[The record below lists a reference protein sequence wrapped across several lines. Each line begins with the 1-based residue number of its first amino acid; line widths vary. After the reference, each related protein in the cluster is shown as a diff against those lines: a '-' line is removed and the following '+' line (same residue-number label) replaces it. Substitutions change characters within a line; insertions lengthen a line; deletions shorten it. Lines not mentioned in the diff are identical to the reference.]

1 MNISKKDWLSFV
13 NAMSK
18 INEGAANAIVKYA
31 QKVGFADKDMLV
43 GYAYDVVSTYGNA
56 SASIAASMY
65 DEIANLEGKFYEP
78 AVLAETPDYGEV
90 AKTVYGTLKTSLNPH
105 ELGGAVSR
113 LVKRTG
119 QDTLLNNALRDG
131 AEFAWIP
138 SGDTCPF
145 CITLAS
151 RGWQKISNKAL
162 KNGHAEHIHANCDC
176 SYMIRHDSDFN
187 VAGYNPDTYL
197 KMYEEADGKTRNDKI
212 NSMRRMQY
220 AERKD
225 VINAQKR
232 AAYALRKQEN
242 NGIIAKSAANTGKGK
257 QVKYDKDAVYKIQI
271 HEYSEEVNSQ
281 LSESARKVA
290 EYGSQNN
297 YEYSAIID
305 LNSGKEVDFGTSQ
318 EPASV
323 NYYYDFLNSHPDG
336 KYYMVHNHNTEDGV
350 SAPDMQELMMW
361 GNLHGFSAVTN
372 NGVSFSVLSNG
383 KKSTD
388 YITIE
393 FESVVKGMPEGA
405 EKEKRIVDAAIE
417 KYSKG
422 GIIKYDGRSK

>member
-1 MNISKKDWLSFV
+1 MNISKNDWLSFV

-56 SASIAASMY
+56 SASLAASMY
-65 DEIANLEGKFYEP
+65 DEIANLEGKFFEP
-78 AVLAETPDYGEV
+78 AVLSNTPDYGEV
-90 AKTVYGTLKTSLNPH
+90 AKTVYGTLKTSVNPH

-145 CITLAS
+145 CLTLAS
-151 RGWQKISNKAL
+151 RGWQRISKKSL

-220 AERKD
+220 AEHKD

-232 AAYALRKQEN
+232 AAYAERKETSALNDIANNIKTDYNINALGKNVHFKTRGMTPEEYNDYRREIEN
-242 NGIIAKSAANTGKGK
+242 VRDIPTIKLGRE
-257 QVKYDKDAVYKIQI
+257 
-271 HEYSEEVNSQ
+271 EYEMVRHAFNQYIYNATDTELQKRGV
-281 LSESARKVA
+281 VT
-290 EYGSQNN
+290 
-297 YEYSAIID
+297 
-305 LNSGKEVDFGTSQ
+305 KEVRNHMYT
-318 EPASV
+318 AV
-323 NYYYDFLNSHPDG
+323 NY
-336 KYYMVHNHNTEDGV
+336 
-350 SAPDMQELMMW
+350 
-361 GNLHGFSAVTN
+361 GFDN
-372 NGVSFSVLSNG
+372 YRFI
-383 KKSTD
+383 KK
-388 YITIE
+388 
-393 FESVVKGMPEGA
+393 
-405 EKEKRIVDAAIE
+405 KRL
-417 KYSKG
+417 K
-422 GIIKYDGRSK
+422 